1 MINII
6 NIRFCMKSS
15 SALRIGASLVVLS
28 TSLVAKD
35 HPLVDLGAY
44 GQLVQYRE
52 MNGPN
57 QTTVMIVPE
66 FKFHL
71 IPGVTFDLEIGLEN
85 GKDPD
90 IEEAAFTIGM
100 GENWT
105 TRIGKMHLPV
115 GVYNL
120 YHEPVYFHSVFPSEV
135 EQKIIPNEWH
145 ENGLL
150 LSYHVGGGTFSAGAY
165 GGLSQQ
171 GMSGSQWIRGTS
183 LEGKIK
189 RPDSYAAVVRYDY
202 GNIDEGMLI
211 GGSFYHSGLSGIEP
225 VGRSEVTLWELH
237 MRKLFDN
244 GIEIDALY
252 AQGTATKTVE
262 LSSALGDVIGKKT
275 EGWYINTAYD
285 IAPLIHLSR
294 AETLPLFVRYE
305 KFNTQAE
312 VEQALPANGVNNRTV
327 TTVGVN
333 YRPWPNV
340 VFKADYQFRDNKGAG
355 ERDRIEFG
363 AGFVY

>member
-1 MINII
+1 MINVI
-6 NIRFCMKSS
+6 NIRFYMKSS
-15 SALRIGASLVVLS
+15 FTLRIGASLAVLG
-28 TSLVAKD
+28 TSLLATEQ
-35 HPLVDLGAY
+35 PSVDFAAY
-44 GQLVQYRE
+44 GQLLQYRE
-52 MNGPN
+52 MNGLN

-71 IPGVTFDLEIGLEN
+71 ISGVTFDLEVGLEY

-90 IEEAAFTIGM
+90 VEEATFTIDI
-100 GENWT
+100 GENWA

-120 YHEPVYFHSVFPSEV
+120 YHEPIYFHSVFPSEV

-150 LSYHVGGGTFSAGAY
+150 LSYHAGGGTFSAGAY

-189 RPDSYAAVVRYDY
+189 RPESYATVMRYDY
-202 GNIDEGMLI
+202 GDIDDGVLI
-211 GGSFYHSGLSGIEP
+211 GGSLYHSGLSGIES

-252 AQGTATKTVE
+252 AQGTLSTAE
-262 LSSALGDVIGKKT
+262 LK
-275 EGWYINTAYD
+275 
-285 IAPLIHLSR
+285 
-294 AETLPLFVRYE
+294 
-305 KFNTQAE
+305 
-312 VEQALPANGVNNRTV
+312 
-327 TTVGVN
+327 
-333 YRPWPNV
+333 
-340 VFKADYQFRDNKGAG
+340 
-355 ERDRIEFG
+355 
-363 AGFVY
+363 